1 MWVCW
6 YNWIQA
12 NLSKRELNMMCLHII
27 TLFYY
32 VVHDII
38 HNLIY
43 EYIYGL
49 NSHSIRYVV
58 LMAYDKSNP

>member
-1 MWVCW
+1 
-6 YNWIQA
+6 
-12 NLSKRELNMMCLHII
+12 MMCLHII
-27 TLFYY
+27 MLFYY

-58 LMAYDKSNP
+58 LMAYDKCNP